1 MSELLT
7 AGTGA
12 RGPFGRCIARQVNT
26 STSASMMA
34 GTTDQA
40 ISDARLGAAN
50 GCSGVGVGGARKAER
65 RRATC
70 ATMQAATVT
79 QNSTAGSGPLGR
91 MRRSSSQTK
100 NLNGKKLLKTHTT
113 GEPGQP

>member
-12 RGPFGRCIARQVNT
+12 RGSFERCIARHVNM
-26 STSASMMA
+26 STSASMIA
-34 GTTDQA
+34 GTTDHA

-50 GCSGVGVGGARKAER
+50 GCSGVGVGGVRNAER

-79 QNSTAGSGPLGR
+79 QNSTVGTGPLGR

-100 NLNGKKLLKTHTT
+100 NLNRKKLLKTHTT